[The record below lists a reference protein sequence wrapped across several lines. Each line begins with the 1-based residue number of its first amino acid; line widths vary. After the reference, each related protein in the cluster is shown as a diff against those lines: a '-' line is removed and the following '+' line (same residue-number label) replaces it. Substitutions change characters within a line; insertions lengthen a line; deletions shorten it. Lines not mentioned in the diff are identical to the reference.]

1 MHYALKIIIKMLILC
16 ILTNIKV
23 VLLSSYKKK
32 IKRFIFFTQLEKRFT
47 KKKRRIRMKNTMKK
61 AVAIF
66 MAATM
71 TMGMLAGCGSSSEK
85 QKENDGNKQETEDNG
100 KIKIAFV
107 PQLIGIPYFT
117 AMEKGGQQAAE
128 DLGVEFLYTGATQA
142 SATEQVKIMDS
153 LIKQGVDAMSLSVL
167 DSSSTNPYIEKA
179 QEAGIPVYTSDS
191 DAPDSTR
198 EFYVAQAT
206 DEALGRTLMDRLA
219 AQIDEKGQIG
229 IVSGESTATNLN
241 TWISFMEKQ
250 QKEKYPNIEIVD
262 IRYTQGGSSEQAL
275 KQAQELMTRYPD
287 LKGLVAVAS
296 STIPGVAQA
305 VQQEGKA
312 GKVKVIGYGSPATV
326 KPFIEQGVMEESIL
340 WDAQELGYLT
350 VWAGKMVA
358 EGKEFEEVNEIKGI
372 SNPVTWDAEN
382 KILLL
387 GDPLIITK
395 DNVND
400 FDF

>member
-1 MHYALKIIIKMLILC
+1 MK
-16 ILTNIKV
+16 NR
-23 VLLSSYKKK
+23 SKK
-32 IKRFIFFTQLEKRFT
+32 I
-47 KKKRRIRMKNTMKK
+47 
-61 AVAIF
+61 
-66 MAATM
+66 MALLLTGVMSA
-71 TMGMLAGCGSSSEK
+71 GLLAGCG
-85 QKENDGNKQETEDNG
+85 GNSASNESQESAQEAAPAQEAGDAGAVEDEQAAEAAQTESADSG
-100 KIKIAFV
+100 AASGEGIKIAFV

-117 AMEKGGQQAAE
+117 AMEEGGNQAAA

-142 SATEQVKIMDS
+142 SAAEQVKIMDS
-153 LIKQGVDAMSLSVL
+153 LIKQGVNALSLSVL

-179 QEAGIPVYTSDS
+179 QEAGIVVYTSDS

-198 EFYVAQAT
+198 DFYVAQAL
-206 DEALGRTLMDRLA
+206 DEDLGRTLMDHLA
-219 AQIDEKGQIG
+219 AQIDEEGQIG

-241 TWISFMEKQ
+241 TWISFMEEQ

-312 GKVKVIGYGSPATV
+312 GEVKVIGYGSPATV
-326 KPFIEQGVMEESIL
+326 KPFIDSGVMEESIL
-340 WDAQELGYLT
+340 WDAKELGYLT
-350 VWAGKMVA
+350 VWAGAMA
-358 EGKEFEEVNEIKGI
+358 AQGKEFEEVNEIAGI
-372 SNPVTWDAEN
+372 SNPVKGDAKN

-387 GDPLIITK
+387 GEPLVITK
-395 DNVND
+395 DNVD
-400 FDF
+400 SFDF

>member
-1 MHYALKIIIKMLILC
+1 MK
-16 ILTNIKV
+16 NR
-23 VLLSSYKKK
+23 SKK
-32 IKRFIFFTQLEKRFT
+32 I
-47 KKKRRIRMKNTMKK
+47 
-61 AVAIF
+61 
-66 MAATM
+66 MALLLTGVMSA
-71 TMGMLAGCGSSSEK
+71 GLLAGCG
-85 QKENDGNKQETEDNG
+85 GNSASNESQESAQEAAPAQEAGDAGAVDDEQAAEAAQTESADSG
-100 KIKIAFV
+100 AASGEGIKIAFV

-117 AMEKGGQQAAE
+117 AMEEGGNQAAA

-142 SATEQVKIMDS
+142 SAAEQVKIMDS
-153 LIKQGVDAMSLSVL
+153 LIKQGVNALSLSVL

-179 QEAGIPVYTSDS
+179 QEAGIVVYTSDS

-198 EFYVAQAT
+198 DFYVAQAL
-206 DEALGRTLMDRLA
+206 DEDLGRTLMDHLA
-219 AQIDEKGQIG
+219 AQIDEEGQIG

-241 TWISFMEKQ
+241 TWISFMEEQ

-312 GKVKVIGYGSPATV
+312 GEVKVIGYGSPATV
-326 KPFIEQGVMEESIL
+326 KPFIDSGVMEESIL
-340 WDAQELGYLT
+340 WDAKELGYLT
-350 VWAGKMVA
+350 VWAGAMA
-358 EGKEFEEVNEIKGI
+358 AQGKEFEEVNEIAGI
-372 SNPVTWDAEN
+372 SNPVKWDAEN

-387 GDPLIITK
+387 GEPLVITK
-395 DNVND
+395 DNVD
-400 FDF
+400 SFDF

>member
-1 MHYALKIIIKMLILC
+1 MKNK
-16 ILTNIKV
+16 
-23 VLLSSYKKK
+23 
-32 IKRFIFFTQLEKRFT
+32 F
-47 KKKRRIRMKNTMKK
+47 RRI
-61 AVAIF
+61 
-66 MAATM
+66 MAASLAAAM
-71 TMGMLAGCGSSSEK
+71 TISMLSGCGGTSNSTEEEKKEEKTETDGGGNAESSDK
-85 QKENDGNKQETEDNG
+85 L
-100 KIKIAFV
+100 KIAFV

-117 AMEKGGQQAAE
+117 AMEEGGKKAAE

-142 SATEQVKIMDS
+142 SAAEQVKIMDS
-153 LIKQGVDAMSLSVL
+153 LIKQGVDAISLSVL

-198 EFYVAQAT
+198 EFYVAQAL
-206 DEALGRTLMDRLA
+206 DEDLGRTLMDRLA
-219 AQIDEKGQIG
+219 AQIDGKGQIG

-241 TWISFMEKQ
+241 TWISFMEEQ
-250 QKEKYPNIEIVD
+250 QKEKYPDIEIVD

-312 GKVKVIGYGSPATV
+312 GQVKVIGYGSPATV
-326 KPFIEQGVMEESIL
+326 KPFMDQGVMEESIL
-340 WDAQELGYLT
+340 WDAYELGYLT
-350 VWAGKMVA
+350 VWAGKMAA
-358 EGKEFEEVNEIKGI
+358 EGKEFEEVNEIEGI
-372 SNPVTWDAEN
+372 SNPVKWDAEK

-387 GDPLIITK
+387 GEPLIINK
-395 DNVND
+395 DNVDD
-400 FDF
+400 FNF

>member
-1 MHYALKIIIKMLILC
+1 MKNRL
-16 ILTNIKV
+16 
-23 VLLSSYKKK
+23 KK
-32 IKRFIFFTQLEKRFT
+32 IMAL
-47 KKKRRIRMKNTMKK
+47 
-61 AVAIF
+61 AL
-66 MAATM
+66 AATM
-71 TMGMLAGCGSSSEK
+71 TIGMLAGCGAKTEEGDSKEKTESSE
-85 QKENDGNKQETEDNG
+85 ESGD
-100 KIKIAFV
+100 KIKIAFI

-117 AMEKGGQQAAE
+117 AMEDGGKKAAE

-142 SATEQVKIMDS
+142 NAAEQVKIMDS

-179 QEAGIPVYTSDS
+179 QEAGINVYTSDS

-198 EFYVAQAT
+198 EFYVAQAL
-206 DEALGRTLMDRLA
+206 DEDLGRTLMDRLA
-219 AQIDEKGQIG
+219 AQIGEKGQIG

-241 TWISFMEKQ
+241 TWISFMEEQ
-250 QKEKYPNIEIVD
+250 QKEKYPDIEIVD

-287 LKGLVAVAS
+287 LKGLIAVAS

-312 GKVKVIGYGSPATV
+312 GEVKVIGFGSPATV
-326 KPFIEQGVMEESIL
+326 KPFIDSGVMEESIL
-340 WDAQELGYLT
+340 WDAYELGYLT

-358 EGKEFEEVNEIKGI
+358 EGKEFEEVNEIEGI
-372 SNPVTWDAEN
+372 SNPVKWDAEN

-395 DNVND
+395 DNVDD

>member
-1 MHYALKIIIKMLILC
+1 MK
-16 ILTNIKV
+16 NR
-23 VLLSSYKKK
+23 SKK
-32 IKRFIFFTQLEKRFT
+32 I
-47 KKKRRIRMKNTMKK
+47 
-61 AVAIF
+61 
-66 MAATM
+66 MALLLTGMM
-71 TMGMLAGCGSSSEK
+71 TAGLLAGCGGNSASSESAEPA
-85 QKENDGNKQETEDNG
+85 QEAAPAQEAGDAGAADEEQAAEAAETEAAESG
-100 KIKIAFV
+100 AASGEALKIAFV

-117 AMEKGGQQAAE
+117 AMEDGGNQAAE

-142 SATEQVKIMDS
+142 SAAEQVKIMDS
-153 LIKQGVDAMSLSVL
+153 LIKQGVDALSLSVL

-179 QEAGIPVYTSDS
+179 QEAGIVVYTSDS

-198 EFYVAQAT
+198 EFYVAQAL
-206 DEALGRTLMDRLA
+206 DEDLGRTLMDHLA
-219 AQIDEKGQIG
+219 AQINEEGQIG

-241 TWISFMEKQ
+241 TWISFMEEQ

-312 GKVKVIGYGSPATV
+312 GEVKVIGYGSPATV
-326 KPFIEQGVMEESIL
+326 KPFIDSGVMEESIL
-340 WDAQELGYLT
+340 WDAKELGYLT
-350 VWAGKMVA
+350 VWAGAMA
-358 EGKEFEEVNEIKGI
+358 AQGKEFEEVNEIEGI
-372 SNPVTWDAEN
+372 SNPVKWDAEN

-387 GDPLIITK
+387 GEPLVITK
-395 DNVND
+395 DNVD
-400 FDF
+400 TFDF

>member
-1 MHYALKIIIKMLILC
+1 MK
-16 ILTNIKV
+16 N
-23 VLLSSYKKK
+23 
-32 IKRFIFFTQLEKRFT
+32 RF
-47 KKKRRIRMKNTMKK
+47 RRI
-61 AVAIF
+61 
-66 MAATM
+66 MAASLAAAM
-71 TMGMLAGCGSSSEK
+71 AISMLAGCGGDSNSTKEEKKEEKTETNEGGSSESSDK
-85 QKENDGNKQETEDNG
+85 L
-100 KIKIAFV
+100 KIAFV

-117 AMEKGGQQAAE
+117 AMEEGGKKAAE

-142 SATEQVKIMDS
+142 NAAEQVKIMDS
-153 LIKQGVDAMSLSVL
+153 LIKQGVDAISLSVL

-198 EFYVAQAT
+198 EFYVAQAL
-206 DEALGRTLMDRLA
+206 DEDLGRTLMDRLA

-241 TWISFMEKQ
+241 TWISFMEEQ

-312 GKVKVIGYGSPATV
+312 GEVKVIGYGSPATV
-326 KPFIEQGVMEESIL
+326 KPFIDSGVMEESIL
-340 WDAQELGYLT
+340 WDAKELGYLT
-350 VWAGKMVA
+350 VWAGAMA
-358 EGKEFEEVNEIKGI
+358 AQGKEFEEVNEIAGI
-372 SNPVTWDAEN
+372 SNPVKWDAEN

-387 GDPLIITK
+387 GEPLVITK
-395 DNVND
+395 DNVD
-400 FDF
+400 SFDF

>member
-1 MHYALKIIIKMLILC
+1 
-16 ILTNIKV
+16 
-23 VLLSSYKKK
+23 
-32 IKRFIFFTQLEKRFT
+32 
-47 KKKRRIRMKNTMKK
+47 MKNRFKK
-61 AVAIF
+61 LTAMLLAVS
-66 MAATM
+66 MAATIF
-71 TMGMLAGCGSSSEK
+71 AGCSSQPEEKKDDAKTESGSS
-85 QKENDGNKQETEDNG
+85 G
-100 KIKIAFV
+100 KLKIAFI

-117 AMEKGGQQAAE
+117 AMENGGNKAAE

-142 SATEQVKIMDS
+142 NATEQVKIMDS
-153 LIKQGVDAMSLSVL
+153 LIKQGVDAISLSVL

-206 DEALGRTLMDRLA
+206 DEALGRTLMDHLA

-241 TWISFMEKQ
+241 TWIEYMEKQ
-250 QKEKYPNIEIVD
+250 QKEKYPDVEIVD

-305 VQQEGKA
+305 VQQEGKT
-312 GKVKVIGYGSPATV
+312 GDVKVIGYGSPATV
-326 KPFIEQGVMEESIL
+326 KPFIDAGVMEESVL
-340 WDAQELGYLT
+340 WDAYELGYLT
-350 VWAGKMVA
+350 VWAGKMAA
-358 EGKEFEEVNEIKGI
+358 EGKEFEEVNEIEGI
-372 SNPVTWDAEN
+372 SNPVKWDAET
-382 KILLL
+382 KTLLL
-387 GDPLIITK
+387 GEPLIINK

>member
-1 MHYALKIIIKMLILC
+1 MK
-16 ILTNIKV
+16 NR
-23 VLLSSYKKK
+23 SKK
-32 IKRFIFFTQLEKRFT
+32 I
-47 KKKRRIRMKNTMKK
+47 
-61 AVAIF
+61 
-66 MAATM
+66 M
-71 TMGMLAGCGSSSEK
+71 TLLLTGVMSAGLLAGCG
-85 QKENDGNKQETEDNG
+85 GNSASNESQESAQEAAPAQEAGDAGAVEDEQAAEAAQTESADSG
-100 KIKIAFV
+100 AATGEGIKIASV

-117 AMEKGGQQAAE
+117 AMEEGGNQAAA

-142 SATEQVKIMDS
+142 SAAEQVKIMDS
-153 LIKQGVDAMSLSVL
+153 LIKQGVNALSLSVL

-179 QEAGIPVYTSDS
+179 QEAGIVVYTSDS

-198 EFYVAQAT
+198 DFYVAQAL
-206 DEALGRTLMDRLA
+206 DEDLGRTLMYHLA
-219 AQIDEKGQIG
+219 AQIDEEGQIG

-241 TWISFMEKQ
+241 TWISFMEEQ

-312 GKVKVIGYGSPATV
+312 GEVKVIGYGSPATV
-326 KPFIEQGVMEESIL
+326 KPFIDSGVMEESIL
-340 WDAQELGYLT
+340 WDAKELGYLT
-350 VWAGKMVA
+350 VWAGAMA
-358 EGKEFEEVNEIKGI
+358 AQGKEFEEVNEIAGI
-372 SNPVTWDAEN
+372 SNPVKWDAEN

-387 GDPLIITK
+387 GEPLVITK
-395 DNVND
+395 DNVD
-400 FDF
+400 SFDF

>member
-1 MHYALKIIIKMLILC
+1 
-16 ILTNIKV
+16 
-23 VLLSSYKKK
+23 
-32 IKRFIFFTQLEKRFT
+32 
-47 KKKRRIRMKNTMKK
+47 MKNTMKK
-61 AVAIF
+61 AVALLI
-66 MAATM
+66 AATM
-71 TMGMLAGCGSSSEK
+71 TSGMLAGCGNSGNSGHSGDKPKDNGGSK
-85 QKENDGNKQETEDNG
+85 QQTEDND
-100 KIKIAFV
+100 KLKIAFV

-117 AMEKGGQQAAE
+117 AMEKGGKQAAE
-128 DLGVEFLYTGATQA
+128 DLDVEFLYTGATQA

-153 LIKQGVDAMSLSVL
+153 LIKQGVDALSLSVL

-179 QEAGIPVYTSDS
+179 QEAGINVYTSDS

-206 DEALGRTLMDRLA
+206 DEALGRTVMDRLA

-229 IVSGESTATNLN
+229 IVSGESTATNMN
-241 TWISFMEKQ
+241 TRISFMEK
-250 QKEKYPNIEIVD
+250 KKEEKYPDIEIVD

-287 LKGLVAVAS
+287 LKGIIAVAS

-326 KPFIEQGVMEESIL
+326 KPFVEAGVMEESVL
-340 WDAQELGYLT
+340 WDAEELGYLT
-350 VWAGKMVA
+350 VWAGKMAA
-358 EGKEFEEVNEIKGI
+358 EGKEFEEVNEIEGI

-382 KILLL
+382 KTLLL

-395 DNVND
+395 DNVDD

>member
-1 MHYALKIIIKMLILC
+1 MK
-16 ILTNIKV
+16 N
-23 VLLSSYKKK
+23 
-32 IKRFIFFTQLEKRFT
+32 RF
-47 KKKRRIRMKNTMKK
+47 RRI
-61 AVAIF
+61 
-66 MAATM
+66 MAASLAAAM
-71 TMGMLAGCGSSSEK
+71 AISMLAGCGGDSNSTKEEKKEEKTETNEGGSSESSDK
-85 QKENDGNKQETEDNG
+85 L
-100 KIKIAFV
+100 KIAFV

-117 AMEKGGQQAAE
+117 AMEEGGKKAAE

-142 SATEQVKIMDS
+142 NAAEQVKIMDS
-153 LIKQGVDAMSLSVL
+153 LIKQGVDAISLSVL

-198 EFYVAQAT
+198 EFYVAQAL
-206 DEALGRTLMDRLA
+206 DEDLGRTLMDRLA

-241 TWISFMEKQ
+241 TWISFMEEQ
-250 QKEKYPNIEIVD
+250 QKEKYPDIEIVD

-312 GKVKVIGYGSPATV
+312 GQVKVIGYGSPATV
-326 KPFIEQGVMEESIL
+326 KPFMDEGVMEESIL
-340 WDAQELGYLT
+340 WDAYELGYLT
-350 VWAGKMVA
+350 VWAGKMAA
-358 EGKEFEEVNEIKGI
+358 EGKEFEEVNEIEGI
-372 SNPVTWDAEN
+372 SNPVKWDAEK

-387 GDPLIITK
+387 GEPLIINK
-395 DNVND
+395 DNVDD
-400 FDF
+400 FNF